1 MASEQRSRS
10 VQKVFYGAS
19 ESVKTTNG
27 EESVQKFR
35 APNTHLL
42 RHNGASLEIERRRAL
57 KDVSEDLGHSSMAT
71 TGTVYIQADSKK
83 RAQREKERQV

>member
-10 VQKVFYGAS
+10 VQKVFDGAS

-27 EESVQKFR
+27 DESVQK
-35 APNTHLL
+35 PNTHLL